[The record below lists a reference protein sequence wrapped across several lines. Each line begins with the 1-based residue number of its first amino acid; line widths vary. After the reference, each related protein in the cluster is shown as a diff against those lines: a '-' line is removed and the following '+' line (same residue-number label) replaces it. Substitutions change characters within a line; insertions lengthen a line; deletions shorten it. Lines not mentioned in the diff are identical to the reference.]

1 VNYLPLGRTGMMVSP
16 LCLGNMM
23 FGAWGNADH
32 DDATRIIH
40 RALDHGI
47 NLVDTADV
55 YSAGES
61 EVITGQALA
70 GSRRDGVILATKAH
84 FPVDGG
90 PFSTERAP
98 NTWGNSRRHIVRA
111 CEESL
116 RRLGTDWIDLYQIH
130 RPDPDVPLE
139 ETLSALTDL
148 VHQGKIRA
156 FGCSTFPAEMIVEA
170 EWIADRRGLM
180 TFATEQPPYSIF
192 VRGMERDLFPVA
204 QRFNLGVLVWSP
216 LNGSWLSGR
225 YRKGQEVDYGVG
237 RAARS
242 PARFDPTD
250 PVNQRKFDLVEDLV
264 VLADKMGIK
273 MTHLALAFALEHPAV
288 TSAIIGPRT
297 MEQLEDV
304 LGAEEV
310 RLPAEVLDRIDEL
323 VRPGTNVSPGE
334 RGWEPPHLAAASTR
348 RRRGHAPVE

>member
-1 VNYLPLGRTGMMVSP
+1 MNYRPLGRTGMMVSP

-32 DDATRIIH
+32 DDASRIIH

-47 NLVDTADV
+47 NFVDTADV

-84 FPVDGG
+84 FPLDGG

-98 NTWGNSRRHIVRA
+98 NMWGNSRRHIVRA
-111 CEESL
+111 CEDSL
-116 RRLGTDWIDLYQIH
+116 RRLGTDWIDLYQMH
-130 RPDPDVPLE
+130 RPDPNVPLE

-156 FGCSTFPAEMIVEA
+156 FGCSTFPAEMIVEG

-192 VRGMERDLFPVA
+192 VRGMERDLLP
-204 QRFNLGVLVWSP
+204 
-216 LNGSWLSGR
+216 GR
-225 YRKGQEVDYGVG
+225 PALQPG
-237 RAARS
+237 RAGVE
-242 PARFDPTD
+242 PAER
-250 PVNQRKFDLVEDLV
+250 Q
-264 VLADKMGIK
+264 LADR
-273 MTHLALAFALEHPAV
+273 AV
-288 TSAIIGPRT
+288 PQGPGGGLRRRSS
-297 MEQLEDV
+297 
-304 LGAEEV
+304 GAHARPLRSRRPRE
-310 RLPAEVLDRIDEL
+310 PTQ
-323 VRPGTNVSPGE
+323 VRPGRGAGTASRRAGPQDDAPGAGL
-334 RGWEPPHLAAASTR
+334 RAG
-348 RRRGHAPVE
+348 APGA